1 VGRSTYLLNAELN
14 TLRAV
19 SFSVS
24 TVYASLHTG
33 NPGIT
38 GANEATGGSYARQA
52 VTLGAPSG
60 GSESTSVALN
70 FTGMPAVG
78 APGITH
84 IAVWDAV
91 SAGNFLWAGP
101 MGTRDIRAFT
111 AAASTDILTV
121 PGSAYSASTDM
132 ADLVTIFDQALP
144 SGVSALT
151 NYFIVTVSGVT
162 TKLSLTSGGSAI
174 DLTADGGGM
183 IRRIQAKTVNSGDT
197 VNVAIGALTL
207 TQI

>member
-1 VGRSTYLLNAELN
+1 
-14 TLRAV
+14 
-19 SFSVS
+19 
-24 TVYASLHTG
+24 
-33 NPGIT
+33 
-38 GANEATGGSYARQA
+38 
-52 VTLGAPSG
+52 
-60 GSESTSVALN
+60 
-70 FTGMPAVG
+70 
-78 APGITH
+78 
-84 IAVWDAV
+84 
-91 SAGNFLWAGP
+91 
-101 MGTRDIRAFT
+101 
-111 AAASTDILTV
+111 
-121 PGSAYSASTDM
+121 M